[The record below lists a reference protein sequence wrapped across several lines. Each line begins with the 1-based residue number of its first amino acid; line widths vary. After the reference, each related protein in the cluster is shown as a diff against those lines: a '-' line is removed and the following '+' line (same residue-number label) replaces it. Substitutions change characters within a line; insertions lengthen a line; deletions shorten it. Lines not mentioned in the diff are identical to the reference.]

1 VTGLVAVLGSL
12 QGPVLLLVAG
22 LLLIPESGLAIGFF
36 LPGTTLLFALGFCA
50 HAGLVPLA
58 AALPVAAAGA
68 VLGPQLGYFR
78 GRRRK
83 DAPSWLLNRLPARI
97 PGKVQ
102 AYLLQHPVLSVACGQ
117 WLVSA
122 RMVTP
127 WLAGRTLPWRRFTV
141 ANVPSAILWATS
153 LTALG
158 YVAGVQVTQWLNTG
172 MTAIGIGAVV
182 ALAGYGVF
190 RALRPSMSAGDAR
203 GPQRESGRMA
213 RSIAVASS

>member
-1 VTGLVAVLGSL
+1 MTGLAAVLGSL

-50 HAGLVPLA
+50 HAGLVPFA

-68 VLGPQLGYFR
+68 VLGPQVGYFR

-83 DAPSWLLNRLPARI
+83 DAPSWLLDRLPASI
-97 PGKVQ
+97 PRKVE
-102 AYLLQHPVLSVACGQ
+102 AYLLRHPVLSVACGQ

-127 WLAGRTLPWRRFTV
+127 WLAGRALPWRRFTL
-141 ANVPSAILWATS
+141 ANVPSAALWAVS
-153 LTALG
+153 LTTLG
-158 YVAGVQVTQWLNTG
+158 YVAGVQVTQLLNTG
-172 MTAIGIGAVV
+172 MTVVGVGAVLVV
-182 ALAGYGVF
+182 AGFALVRMMIART
-190 RALRPSMSAGDAR
+190 RAQPRY
-203 GPQRESGRMA
+203 
-213 RSIAVASS
+213 V